1 MANEVSEPME
11 VVMVPIVGKVG
22 DNGVVEFDLEALYKV
37 DSEPALELIKKM
49 KGETGKDY
57 RS

>member
-11 VVMVPIVGKVG
+11 VVMVPIVGKVV

-49 KGETGKDY
+49 KGEMGKDY

>member
-1 MANEVSEPME
+1 MANEISKLME
-11 VVMVPIVGKVG
+11 VVMIPIVGKVVDG
-22 DNGVVEFDLEALYKV
+22 GMEFDLEALYKA
-37 DSEPALELIKKM
+37 DPELALELIKKM